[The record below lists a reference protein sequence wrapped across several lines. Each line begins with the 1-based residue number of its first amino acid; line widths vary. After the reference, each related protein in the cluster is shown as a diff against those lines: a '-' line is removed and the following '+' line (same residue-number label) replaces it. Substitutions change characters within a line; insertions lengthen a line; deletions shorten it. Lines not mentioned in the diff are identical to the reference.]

1 MAENYGLV
9 EYTNRGKSL
18 KGELS
23 GLLTKKYL
31 KNIRDVLLRIL
42 TKKEQ
47 EQNVIGANNARK
59 QYADMVKNIRSN
71 PDTWHVRRIVT

>member
-1 MAENYGLV
+1 M
-9 EYTNRGKSL
+9 

-23 GLLTKKYL
+23 GLLAKKYL

-47 EQNVIGANNARK
+47 EQNVISANDARK
-59 QYADMVKNIRSN
+59 KYADMVKNIRSN
-71 PDTWHVRRIVT
+71 PDTWHQRRIVT